1 LAHALDLASLLI
13 VMITPAAVASRN
25 VRNEIN
31 TALSW
36 GKPLLAIHLIKA
48 VLLRGME
55 LQIGSLQAIVRWP
68 HR

>member
-1 LAHALDLASLLI
+1 
-13 VMITPAAVASRN
+13 MITPAAVASRN